1 MKSIGRLSTKSNTH
15 RKNTPVH
22 RFLLSQKPS
31 SPYIW
36 IINKKVIHLLNSLI
50 MKLQFFFFLFC
61 LVTSTTL
68 LAQNTINGQIT
79 DNNNKGIYFATIALY
94 HATDSTVIQSGS
106 TDKNGR
112 FSLSD
117 DIPDGNYYLKA
128 NMLGYTAA
136 QIQSLEFPKEHNKS
150 VSLQLE
156 EDATMLS
163 TIEVTAKVPL
173 LEQRSDRLVVNVE
186 NNLSSMNGN
195 VMDVM
200 KLVPGMI
207 VIGDKLSMAGQPN
220 ITILINGKTTQ
231 YMDVQSLLREMPGD
245 NIKKVEVIHQPGAE
259 FEAAGTG
266 AIINIILKKNSLYGT
281 NGTLSLG
288 AGKGEFYRYRG
299 GLSLS
304 HYQGKLNVNG
314 NIGYSRNTDYD
325 QLIIQRRINGDVY
338 NQHNIDPSKSGT
350 FRSGLSMD
358 YNLTDRQSIGFSSR
372 FFTSQT
378 DKNAEN
384 NTIVNFLDTENQD
397 LNLTTTN
404 DTDSEWNLIIL
415 TPYYSFEIDTLG
427 QKLDF
432 DLNYAKFNRDG
443 LSVLQTVEQNVGN
456 FFGGTKYDQPGSTRI
471 FSSKLDYNYP
481 LNKEVSIQTGLKYS
495 DAKLDNDLKAF
506 QETSENVWEE
516 NAAQSNHFIF
526 DESIMAA
533 YGKMSFNSGDW
544 SGTAGLRYEI
554 SESKG
559 TSETIDSTLTR
570 DIKKLFPSASLQR
583 KITKELA
590 ASVAYSYRIDRPRY
604 SSLNPFVY
612 YWDPY
617 TFEAGNPLLRPA
629 LTHSMKFNLSYE
641 SQPFFNIEYKRTKDA
656 MVDFTEQDD
665 ESGSASAT
673 VVNVESLDNFSTS
686 LFFPLSFIPGLDGYG
701 GAIAS
706 NTKYFS
712 EKGLPETFN
721 PTNWSITAVLQIEFT
736 LPGKINT
743 EIGGW
748 YNSGEQEGIMAGEWL
763 YGVSLGLSKKILQ
776 DKGKISI
783 GMEDVFRK
791 YWTADIQYA
800 NMDADVTSKWAAPVV
815 NMQFRYTFGNQ
826 HMKKGKRNRNSGSEE
841 IRRAQ

>member
-1 MKSIGRLSTKSNTH
+1 MKVQISL
-15 RKNTPVH
+15 
-22 RFLLSQKPS
+22 FL
-31 SPYIW
+31 
-36 IINKKVIHLLNSLI
+36 
-50 MKLQFFFFLFC
+50 FFFLIS
-61 LVTSTTL
+61 STIF
-68 LAQNTINGQIT
+68 AQNTMSGQIT
-79 DNNNKGIYFATIALY
+79 DNNNNGIYFATVALY

-106 TDKNGR
+106 TDESGN
-112 FSLSD
+112 FSLS
-117 DIPDGNYYLKA
+117 DIPDGNYYLMA
-128 NMLGYTAA
+128 TMLGYTSG
-136 QIQSLEFPKEHNKS
+136 QIQSLEFPKENNKNA
-150 VSLQLE
+150 SLQLA
-156 EDATMLS
+156 EDVAILS
-163 TIEVTAKVPL
+163 TVEVTAKIPL

-220 ITILINGKTTQ
+220 ITILINGKTTR
-231 YMDVQSLLREMPGD
+231 YMDVQSLLRDMPGD

-266 AIINIILKKNSLYGT
+266 AVINIILKKNSLYGT

-288 AGKGEFYRYRG
+288 AGKGEFYRYRS
-299 GLSLS
+299 GLNLS
-304 HYQGKLNVNG
+304 HYQGDLNING
-314 NIGYSRNTDYD
+314 NVGYSRNTDYD

-338 NQHNIDPSKSGT
+338 DQHNIDPSKSGT
-350 FRSGLSMD
+350 FRTGLSMD
-358 YNLTDRQSIGFSSR
+358 YNMTERQSIGFSSR

-378 DKNAEN
+378 NKNAVN
-384 NTIVNFLDTENQD
+384 NTIVNFLDEEAPD
-397 LNLTTTN
+397 LDLTTTN
-404 DTDSEWNLIIL
+404 DTDSDWNLVIL
-415 TPYYSFEIDTLG
+415 NPYYSFEIDSLG

-432 DLNYAKFNRDG
+432 DVNYAKFNRSS
-443 LSVLQTVEQNVGN
+443 LSILQTAEQNAGN

-481 LNKEVSIQTGLKYS
+481 INKNISFQTGLKYS
-495 DAKLDNDLKAF
+495 DANLDNDLKAF
-506 QETSENVWEE
+506 RESTENVWE
-516 NAAQSNHFIF
+516 NDTLQSNHFIF
-526 DESIMAA
+526 NESIMAA
-533 YGKMSFNSGDW
+533 YGKLSFSSGDW
-544 SGTAGLRYEI
+544 SGTAGLRYESSA
-554 SESKG
+554 SEG

-590 ASVAYSYRIDRPRY
+590 ASLAYSYRIDRPRY

-612 YWDPY
+612 FWDPY
-617 TFEAGNPLLRPA
+617 TFEKGNSMLRPA

-656 MVDFTEQDD
+656 MVDFTEQND
-665 ESGSASAT
+665 ETGSASAT
-673 VVNVESLDNFSTS
+673 VVNIEKLENFSTS

-706 NTKYFS
+706 HTKYFS
-712 EKGLPETFN
+712 EEGLPTVFDRS
-721 PTNWSITAVLQIEFT
+721 NWNVTAVLQMEFT
-736 LPGKINT
+736 LPGEINT

-748 YNSGEQEGIMAGEWL
+748 YNSGAMEGVMDGKWL
-763 YGVSLGLSKKILQ
+763 YGVSFGLSKKILK

-783 GMEDVFRK
+783 GVEDIFNK
-791 YWTADIQYA
+791 FWSADIEYA
-800 NMDADVTSKWAAPVV
+800 NMDVDVTSKWAAPVV

-826 HMKKGKRNRNSGSEE
+826 HMKKGKRNKNSGSEE